1 MNLDVDEEGDED
13 EEEWEEGA
21 EDLIDKVSSYEGPT
35 AKEIENN
42 RRLGHLFRYCCYVWL
57 CAIMMKNFIF
67 DVKKMKENWWDYEV
81 ISIEWQL

>member
-42 RRLGHLFRYCCYVWL
+42 RRLGHLFRYCCYFWL

-67 DVKKMKENWWDYEV
+67 GLKKMKENWWDYEV

>member
-57 CAIMMKNFIF
+57 CAIMIKTFKF
-67 DVKKMKENWWDYEV
+67 GVKKMKENWWDYEL
-81 ISIEWQL
+81 ISIE

>member
-1 MNLDVDEEGDED
+1 MSNLDVDEEGDED

-42 RRLGHLFRYCCYVWL
+42 RRLGHLFRYCCNV
-57 CAIMMKNFIF
+57 
-67 DVKKMKENWWDYEV
+67 
-81 ISIEWQL
+81 

>member
-57 CAIMMKNFIF
+57 CAIMMKNYIF
-67 DVKKMKENWWDYEV
+67 GVKKMKENWWDYEV

>member
-42 RRLGHLFRYCCYVWL
+42 RRLGHLFRYCCCVWL
-57 CAIMMKNFIF
+57 CAVMMKNFIF
-67 DVKKMKENWWDYEV
+67 GVKKMKENWWDYEL

>member
-67 DVKKMKENWWDYEV
+67 GVKKMKENWWNYEL

>member
-57 CAIMMKNFIF
+57 CAKMMKNFIF
-67 DVKKMKENWWDYEV
+67 GVKKMKENWWDYEV

>member
-57 CAIMMKNFIF
+57 CAIMIKTFIF
-67 DVKKMKENWWDYEV
+67 GAKKMKENWWDYEV